1 MSQRISTGGGWSR
14 SLELVIRHDDKG
26 EALLPL
32 TREKRLPSF
41 VVVSI
46 SDPRSKIE
54 DAFLSVM
61 PGRQYHSAE
70 SLVTAGESDRVLHYG
85 LEQW

>member
-14 SLELVIRHDDKG
+14 SLRLVIRHDDKG

-41 VVVSI
+41 VVVVSI

-70 SLVTAGESDRVLHYG
+70 SLVTAGESDRVLHCA
-85 LEQW
+85 